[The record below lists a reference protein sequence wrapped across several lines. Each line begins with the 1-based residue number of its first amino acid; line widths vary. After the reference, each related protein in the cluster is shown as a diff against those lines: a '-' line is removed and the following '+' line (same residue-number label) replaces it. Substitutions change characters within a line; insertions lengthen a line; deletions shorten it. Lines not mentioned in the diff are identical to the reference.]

1 MPLRTEAPMTPEQ
14 GSRLQELARR
24 AGDTDAYDATLTCGE
39 AAKRIAALEAL
50 LEREAHSGRER
61 LPRT

>member
-1 MPLRTEAPMTPEQ
+1 MPTEAPMTPEQ
-14 GSRLQELARR
+14 TSRLQDLSRR
-24 AGDTDAYDATLTCGE
+24 AGDTDAYDETLTYDE

-50 LEREAHSGRER
+50 LEREADSGRER